1 MAEAENIDTDSTGS
15 SGGSNVVVVV
25 PVFPVLPGLRESLV
39 TLAAQTQPPELV
51 VLLDDGS
58 NAAASSLPAII
69 PSLHCEI
76 VQVEPCTVPAAIN
89 AMADYL
95 VHFDFVGLLLAG
107 DGYAPARIARC
118 LEALESSDN
127 PRPPT
132 MVVTG
137 LDLVDSHGRLLP
149 DDDPRVA
156 HFDRLWAP
164 GRDGA
169 GLADWLGAGH
179 FTGTASNLFMRRQH
193 LAENPLIES
202 TAFAHAATMAAGVQ
216 GLLAVVHEPLLCHYP
231 AAVDR
236 EPTMRVMTDVLNAE
250 LSSLLALSERLKV
263 SPETRRNL
271 AAYHRSAWNSL
282 SAMREDL
289 FQQILLRLTST
300 VPEEDAR
307 ATLAEIL
314 RSVEAPTVPAHW
326 AVLQDSE
333 TRLDLAAYVDALR
346 RTRDKLEATLQENTR
361 LKAIADVAQSSG
373 WVRFGAW
380 LGERSSRCIMELEEK
395 FDEAEASEDDSELHS
410 QPARNWPDPGKED
423 S

>member
-1 MAEAENIDTDSTGS
+1 MAEAENIDTDSAGS
-15 SGGSNVVVVV
+15 SGGTNVVVVV
-25 PVFPVLPGLRESLV
+25 PVFPVLPGLRESLA

-107 DGYAPARIARC
+107 DGYAPTRIARC
-118 LEALESSDN
+118 LEAFESSDN
-127 PRPPT
+127 LRPPA

-137 LDLVDSHGRLLP
+137 LELVDSHGCLLP
-149 DDDPRVA
+149 DDDPRVV

-164 GRDGA
+164 GRGGS

-202 TAFAHAATMAAGVQ
+202 TTFAHAAAMAAGVQ
-216 GLLAVVHEPLLCHYP
+216 GLLTIVHEPLLRHYP

-236 EPTMRVMTDVLNAE
+236 EPTMRVMTEVLNAE
-250 LSSLLALSERLKV
+250 LSSLLAMSERLEV

-282 SAMREDL
+282 SAVREDL
-289 FQQILLRLTST
+289 FQQILLRLAST
-300 VPEEDAR
+300 VPEKDAR
-307 ATLAEIL
+307 AALMEIL
-314 RSVEAPTVPAHW
+314 RSVEAPTLPAHW
-326 AVLQDSE
+326 AALQDSE
-333 TRLDLAAYVDALR
+333 TTLDLAAYADALR
-346 RTRDKLEATLQENTR
+346 RTRDKLEAAMEENTR
-361 LKAIADVAQSSG
+361 LKAIADAAQGSG

-395 FDEAEASEDDSELHS
+395 PDEAEASESDSAPHALR
-410 QPARNWPDPGKED
+410 ARNNPQAGEV
-423 S
+423 